1 MNHLEKEAVFFS
13 PIDQSHSSMVYYS
26 LALNESKPVVH
37 SSSRGKYVQSAL
49 RLVDPEQRSVP
60 SDVWGSIDPIF
71 DQRYL
76 ELSDFLS
83 DARIGH
89 PKLVYG
95 VLQKGGP
102 PARLWEID
110 YTPTDEEHARIV
122 QPWLKDH
129 RRSNNA
135 FLSVSLWS
143 GGPEMEHLMDT
154 VTLLMA
160 DFIIRHPMEL
170 KLIQEANG
178 AVTIQLSKLR

>member
-1 MNHLEKEAVFFS
+1 M
-13 PIDQSHSSMVYYS
+13 
-26 LALNESKPVVH
+26 
-37 SSSRGKYVQSAL
+37 QSAL
-49 RLVDPEQRSVP
+49 RLVDSEQRSVP

-83 DARIGH
+83 DARIGY

-95 VLQKGGP
+95 VLKQGGP

-129 RRSNNA
+129 RHCNNA

-143 GGPEMEHLMDT
+143 GGPEMEHLMDA
-154 VTLLMA
+154 VTLLIA
-160 DFIIRHPMEL
+160 DFLVRYPMEL